1 LPLEFKAKK
10 QKSAFKTAFVKK
22 KKKDS
27 KKPKMKQEFLDIYHV
42 HRKEGA

>member
-22 KKKDS
+22 KRQ
-27 KKPKMKQEFLDIYHV
+27 QETKNETRIS
-42 HRKEGA
+42 

>member
-22 KKKDS
+22 KKKRQ
-27 KKPKMKQEFLDIYHV
+27 QETKNETRIS
-42 HRKEGA
+42 